1 MYCCSLIIR
10 LTQVYC
16 KAFWWA
22 RDSYVDEKRHPR
34 KQMALCWSYLQQQQ
48 TNTGITDA
56 FVIAIACL
64 FVCWQNL
71 FQEILLEKYFV
82 QQNLIPVFQFIIEA
96 VTGGEQGSIAIDDV
110 VVFSGKNG
118 SCPPERECTFQGSL
132 CGLLPH
138 QSANFSWDRITG
150 ESQPSLSSGPRVDH
164 TLGTDQGMQM
174 FRITIYGWFSKPH
187 IY

>member
-22 RDSYVDEKRHPR
+22 RDSYVDEKWHPR
-34 KQMALCWSYLQQQQ
+34 KQMALCWSYLQQRQ

-82 QQNLIPVFQFIIEA
+82 QQNLMYTCFPVYYRSCYGRWTREHSHWWRSGVQRQKWFLSTRERVHLPGLPLWSAASPICKLQLGPDHRRVPTSPLFRPQSGSH
-96 VTGGEQGSIAIDDV
+96 TGDRS
-110 VVFSGKNG
+110 
-118 SCPPERECTFQGSL
+118 RY
-132 CGLLPH
+132 
-138 QSANFSWDRITG
+138 AN
-150 ESQPSLSSGPRVDH
+150 V
-164 TLGTDQGMQM
+164 
-174 FRITIYGWFSKPH
+174 
-187 IY
+187 